1 MTTGWISRGNTR
13 FLLRELRRDDGRL
26 LRSWQDGRANLR
38 AYAEDY
44 AALLEALLT
53 MAEVDDVGWLVD
65 ARVVA
70 DDLVRLFGDDERGGF
85 FTTGVDAEQ
94 LIVRPKDV
102 QDNATPAASSM
113 AASALLRLAALTG
126 DDAPAEL
133 GHRWALALA
142 PVAADHA
149 PAFAYLLGAFERATS
164 PSLEVAVIGDPDDDA
179 TLALRRE
186 VQGRLLPAAVS
197 VAGAGDER
205 AGELTPLLHGREL
218 LDGRPTA
225 FVCERYSCRL
235 PVTDAADL
243 RAQLDDALAVRRR

>member
-1 MTTGWISRGNTR
+1 
-13 FLLRELRRDDGRL
+13 
-26 LRSWQDGRANLR
+26 
-38 AYAEDY
+38 
-44 AALLEALLT
+44 

-85 FTTGVDAEQ
+85 FTTGVDAEE

-179 TLALRRE
+179 TPR
-186 VQGRLLPAAVS
+186 S
-197 VAGAGDER
+197 GAR
-205 AGELTPLLHGREL
+205 
-218 LDGRPTA
+218 
-225 FVCERYSCRL
+225 CR
-235 PVTDAADL
+235 VGCC
-243 RAQLDDALAVRRR
+243 RRRCRSRARATSVLASSRRCSMGGSSSTVGRRRSCASGTRAACR